1 MFEDTPNQ
9 PNPTEPEDILA
20 PAEGPTGP
28 SSRAGE
34 AGPGEIKSALAHQK
48 LTPVSPPGGLPPEP
62 PAVPPSLEAAPPA
75 LSADRPAGGPVG
87 AEISPPLLSKK
98 GLYIALGVI
107 IIVALGAGTA
117 WVLLRLPKAPPK
129 SEVAPAAEV
138 PPPAAAPEAGLIEAG
153 LEMAPAPAPEVTPP
167 ALIDTDADGLTDEEE
182 VLKGTNPQLAD
193 TDADGL
199 TDYEELMI
207 WKTNPLISDT
217 DGDTYSDGTE
227 VRNGYNPNGEG
238 KLLEIPR

>member
-20 PAEGPTGP
+20 PAEEPTGP
-28 SSRAGE
+28 GE
-34 AGPGEIKSALAHQK
+34 VKSALAYQK
-48 LTPVSPPGGLPPEP
+48 LKPVAPPGGPAPEP
-62 PAVPPSLEAAPPA
+62 PAQPSLGGPEEPTKTE
-75 LSADRPAGGPVG
+75 GPVG

-98 GLYIALGVI
+98 GLYIALGVV
-107 IIVALGAGTA
+107 IIVALGAGTT

-129 SEVAPAAEV
+129 FEAAPAAEV
-138 PPPAAAPEAGLIEAG
+138 PPPAAAAPEAGLIQIG
-153 LEMAPAPAPEVTPP
+153 PEMAPAPAAEGVPP
-167 ALIDTDADGLTDEEE
+167 ALIDSDSDGLTDEEE

-193 TDADGL
+193 TDADDL

-207 WKTNPLISDT
+207 WQTNPLNPDS

-227 VRNGYNPNGEG
+227 VRSGYNPNGEG